1 MYLKRI
7 IVVRKGIRNNWQI
20 RMKFKNEL
28 KEILQI
34 RKKNCFS
41 NKNHKVTSR
50 SVAAFS
56 DLNLSLELKCILCKV
71 SKLIF

>member
-7 IVVRKGIRNNWQI
+7 IVVRKGVRNNWQI

-34 RKKNCFS
+34 RKKN
-41 NKNHKVTSR
+41 KNHKVTSR

-56 DLNLSLELKCILCKV
+56 DLNLSLEQKCILCKV
-71 SKLIF
+71 SKLNF